1 MNLLFVYLVKDSFIN
16 MMLQSDIAYV
26 HKNISAE
33 AIFNFI
39 YFLLF
44 LGLIALAIYLTY
56 TLIRL
61 NKALDIF
68 FKERNK

>member
-1 MNLLFVYLVKDSFIN
+1 MNLLFINLMKYSFIN
-16 MMLQSDIAYV
+16 IMLKADIIYV
-26 HKNISAE
+26 HENISE
-33 AIFNFI
+33 KAIFNFI
-39 YFLLF
+39 YLLLV
-44 LGLIALAIYLTY
+44 LGLIALAIYLVY

>member
-1 MNLLFVYLVKDSFIN
+1 MNLLFIN
-16 MMLQSDIAYV
+16 LMLKTDIIYV
-26 HKNISAE
+26 HENISE
-33 AIFNFI
+33 DAISNFI
-39 YFLLF
+39 YLLLI
-44 LGLIALAIYLTY
+44 LGLIALAIYLVY